1 MKWIM
6 KVTVIGSGYV
16 GTTTAAVLAALGHHV
31 IGADVDSAK
40 VKKLSAGIL
49 PFVEPGLDK
58 MLNDNNTRGTLKFTD
73 QIKEAIQA
81 SDILFI
87 AVGTPSLE
95 DGTADLKYL
104 RSVAD
109 AIAASINDYKVIV
122 IKSTVPIGTNR
133 WLSDY
138 LEKKI
143 SDPTLFD
150 VISNPEFLREGH
162 AVYDSLNPDRII
174 IGGNNQGAITIIK
187 KLYHQLNSKYVICD
201 WETAELIKY
210 ASNAYLAAKIS
221 FINEIAQ
228 IADKTGADIL
238 QVAYGVGL
246 DSRIGAEFLK
256 SGIGYGGSCFPK
268 DVKALISTADL
279 MGVNTHILKEIE
291 SVNEAMPDVYLAKL
305 AASLKKEPWTISILG
320 LTFKPETD
328 DQRESPAIKIV
339 NKLLPACKEIRIL
352 DPTIQSNLQTPWP
365 HDSKVKVCQTIEET
379 LTRTDAAILC
389 TAWDTFTGIDWN
401 KAKDLMG
408 NPILLDGRN
417 LYEPNVMKAA
427 GITYLALGR
436 GNQT

>member
-40 VKKLSAGIL
+40 VKKLSAGVL

-58 MLNDNNTRGTLKFTD
+58 MLNDKNIKGTLTFTD
-73 QIKEAIQA
+73 QIKEAIRV

-87 AVGTPSLE
+87 AVGTPSRE

-109 AIAASINDYKVIV
+109 TIAASINDYKVIV
-122 IKSTVPIGTNR
+122 IKSTVPTGTNR

-143 SDPTLFD
+143 SDHTLFD
-150 VISNPEFLREGH
+150 VVSNPEFLREGH
-162 AVYDSLNPDRII
+162 AVYDSLNPDRIVV
-174 IGGNNQGAITIIK
+174 GGNSQKAITIIK
-187 KLYHQLNSKYVICD
+187 KLYRQLKSKYVICD

-279 MGVNTHILKEIE
+279 IGVKTHILKEIE

-365 HDSKVKVCQTIEET
+365 NNSKVKVYQTIEET
-379 LTRTDAAILC
+379 LVRTNAAILC
-389 TAWDTFTGIDWN
+389 TAWDTFTGIDWG
-401 KAKDLMG
+401 KAKDFMK

-417 LYEPNVMKAA
+417 LYDPNTMKAA

-436 GNQT
+436 GN

>member
-1 MKWIM
+1 M

-16 GTTTAAVLAALGHHV
+16 GTTTAAVLATLGHHV

-49 PFVEPGLDK
+49 PFVEPGLDE
-58 MLNDNNTRGTLKFTD
+58 MLKDNILRGTLTFSD
-73 QIKEAIQA
+73 QVEEAIQA
-81 SDILFI
+81 SDILLI
-87 AVGTPSLE
+87 AVGTPSL
-95 DGTADLKYL
+95 DNGTADLKYL

-109 AIAASINDYKVIV
+109 TIAASINDYKVIV

-138 LEKKI
+138 LGEKVA
-143 SDPTLFD
+143 DRTLFD

-162 AVYDSLNPDRII
+162 AVYDTLNPDRTV
-174 IGGNNQGAITIIK
+174 IGGNSQDAITIIK
-187 KLYHQLNSKYVICD
+187 KLYHQLNSKLVICD

-238 QVAYGVGL
+238 QIAYGVGL
-246 DSRIGAEFLK
+246 DPRIGTEFLQ

-279 MGVNTHILKEIE
+279 IGVETHILKEIE
-291 SVNEAMPDVYLAKL
+291 SVNESMPNVYLAKL
-305 AASLKKEPWTISILG
+305 ADSLDKVTNEPWTISILG

-352 DPTIQSNLQTPWP
+352 DPTIQSNTKTPWP
-365 HDSKVKVCQTIEET
+365 NDSKIIVCQTIEET
-379 LTRTDAAILC
+379 LVGADAAVLC
-389 TAWDTFTGIDWN
+389 TTWDTFTSIDWN
-401 KAKDLMG
+401 EAKAYMK

-417 LYEPNVMKAA
+417 LYEPNIIKAA